1 MASLTKIMQ
10 ISKSVNNVTKLI
22 SNLSLSVNT
31 NLVSNTRCF
40 RRLPIQSSVFLH
52 TSSTKYDLMEFF
64 DDENNWGKDT
74 VKVGREWRVDELRL
88 KSNEDLHKLWFV
100 LIKERNML
108 LTMEEA
114 CKRSYKIFPNPERI
128 DKVDMSMTNLETV
141 VRERNKA
148 YHLLETGETGE
159 RPGKL
164 VYNALGL
171 KFYYRMREYLVPK
184 FMNSKWFKKHHF
196 GYEGYAVQKF
206 LRFYREK
213 LWNTKRRARTRELN
227 QAKLL
232 LRRFPNLDMN
242 ALKEKYPSVDV
253 EKAKHSKRARGHFT
267 PM

>member
-1 MASLTKIMQ
+1 MQ

-31 NLVSNTRCF
+31 NLVSNTKFF
-40 RRLPIQSSVFLH
+40 RRLPLQSSVFLH

-64 DDENNWGKDT
+64 DDEKNWGKDT
-74 VKVGREWRVDELRL
+74 VKVGREWRIDELRL

-114 CKRSYKIFPNPERI
+114 CKRSFKIFPNPERI

-171 KFYYRMREYLVPK
+171 KFYYRMREYLIPK
-184 FMNSKWFKKHHF
+184 YMNTKWFKTHQFQYH
-196 GYEGYAVQKF
+196 GHAVHKF

-213 LWNTKRRARTRELN
+213 LWNSKRRARNRELN
-227 QAKLL
+227 QTMLL
-232 LRRFPNLDMN
+232 LRRFPNLDIN
-242 ALKEKYPSVDV
+242 ALKEKYPSVDI
-253 EKAKHSKRARGHFT
+253 EKAKRSQKAQGHFT